1 MYRYDQIDV
10 YFVGYMIRFN
20 VYRRGFSILDAL
32 RMKQLRLTFLLLLV
46 SCV

>member
-20 VYRRGFSILDAL
+20 FYREFSILDAL
-32 RMKQLRLTFLLLLV
+32 RMKQLLLTFLLLLV